1 LEDYEE
7 MKIIVCL
14 KQIRHTYARTG
25 MDPAHHFLAPED
37 DVYRVNPYDEAAVE
51 LALGVKDN
59 REDTE
64 IVLLTLGPLI
74 ADEALRRCLA
84 MGADHLFRI
93 DTKSSMDPWEKSL
106 ALSQTI
112 KDLEPDLI
120 LCGKESLD
128 TQNGQI
134 GALVAHHLD
143 LPFVSAITGI
153 ETLQNNT
160 RATVKRS
167 CGRGV
172 REEIECKL
180 PALFS
185 VDMGGIEPRLPT
197 YEARRTAGAY
207 AVQTRVYAISDT
219 RRARPKVSSQK
230 IYAPRPRPKKVP
242 APDSRQ
248 AAFHR
253 IRQLLAGSR
262 IEKKGELLA
271 GTTESQV
278 DGIVSFLLENGFVKS
293 QQEEQKE

>member
-1 LEDYEE
+1 
-7 MKIIVCL
+7 
-14 KQIRHTYARTG
+14 
-25 MDPAHHFLAPED
+25 MDPGHHFLAPED
-37 DVYRVNPYDEAAVE
+37 NVYRVNPYDETALE

-59 REDTE
+59 RENTQ
-64 IVLLTLGPLI
+64 IVLLTLGPQI
-74 ADEALRRCLA
+74 ADEALKRCLA
-84 MGADHLFRI
+84 MGADHLLRI
-93 DTKSSMDPWEKSL
+93 DCSCNPDPWEKSL

-112 KDLEPDLI
+112 KDLEADII

-134 GALVAHHLD
+134 GALVAHHLKV
-143 LPFVSAITGI
+143 PFVSAITGI
-153 ETLQNNT
+153 ETLQSNT

-172 REEIECKL
+172 REEIQCKL

-197 YEARRTAGAY
+197 YEARRKAGAY
-207 AVQTRVYAISDT
+207 AVQTIAYASNDTGRVKPRVISE
-219 RRARPKVSSQK
+219 K
-230 IYAPRPRPKKVP
+230 IYPPRPRPKKVP

-248 AAFHR
+248 DAFFR
-253 IRQLLAGSR
+253 IQQLLAGSR

-271 GTTESQV
+271 GTTASQV
-278 DGIVSFLLENGFVKS
+278 DGIVSFLLEHGFVKS